1 MSLNVNSSSEI
12 NMSICI
18 HKAKCA
24 PVLLQDQGDGEWLR
38 QYICKYITICISWE
52 ELLKSLVFQYDL

>member
-38 QYICKYITICISWE
+38 QYICKYITICIS
-52 ELLKSLVFQYDL
+52 